1 MTNDILASR
10 DERWDRIADQA
21 EGRAELDRALFDE
34 AREGERVVSIMEAI
48 VMDRPLLELAVN
60 VRNDGLIPNL
70 PAEAVVEVPGL
81 ADGRG
86 VHGIA
91 VDALPEG
98 IAGILAA
105 RARQQELTVD
115 AALTGD
121 RALALQALLADP
133 LVPSVETA
141 TAMLDEALETHATHL
156 PWFASPFATLEQLG

>member
-1 MTNDILASR
+1 M
-10 DERWDRIADQA
+10 
-21 EGRAELDRALFDE
+21 
-34 AREGERVVSIMEAI
+34 VAI
-48 VMDRPLLELAVN
+48 VTDRPLLELAVN

-70 PAEAVVEVPGL
+70 PPDAVVEVPGI

-91 VDALPEG
+91 VGALPEG

-121 RALALQALLADP
+121 RALALQALLVDP
-133 LVPSVETA
+133 LVPSVESA
-141 TAMLDEALETHATHL
+141 ASMLDEALEAHATHL
-156 PWFASPFATLEQLG
+156 PQFFSPLASLGQHG